1 VVLDATPARGVSRR
15 RQTADRV
22 GALATAVTS
31 ADRAAVDVARLELHG
46 AIVDG
51 SGVRLADDV
60 LAAGRAAAIG
70 AVAAHHAANPQDAGM
85 PLPAARTAQARAL
98 RRLVTLAADMAVVAA
113 DGVIAAAVAAGELV
127 REGDRLRTPA
137 HRPSGPDPALLAA
150 MDRLE
155 NALTAAGPTPPP
167 LAATAAAVRCPPDGI
182 RALENAGRIVLLE
195 PDLAYAASTYK
206 ELAAR
211 ALVMAHRAP
220 LTPAA
225 FRDATGTSRKYSLA
239 ILEDL
244 DRRGILRRT
253 DAGHVPGPKAPPL
266 PARPPA

>member
-1 VVLDATPARGVSRR
+1 
-15 RQTADRV
+15 
-22 GALATAVTS
+22 
-31 ADRAAVDVARLELHG
+31 
-46 AIVDG
+46 
-51 SGVRLADDV
+51 
-60 LAAGRAAAIG
+60 
-70 AVAAHHAANPQDAGM
+70 
-85 PLPAARTAQARAL
+85 
-98 RRLVTLAADMAVVAA
+98 
-113 DGVIAAAVAAGELV
+113 
-127 REGDRLRTPA
+127 
-137 HRPSGPDPALLAA
+137 